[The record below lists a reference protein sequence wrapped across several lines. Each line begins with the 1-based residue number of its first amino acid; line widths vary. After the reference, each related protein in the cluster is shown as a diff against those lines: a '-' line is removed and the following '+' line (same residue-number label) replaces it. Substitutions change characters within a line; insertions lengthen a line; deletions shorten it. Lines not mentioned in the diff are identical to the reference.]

1 MSINEQALGKV
12 LPPTRSART
21 LGWLL
26 SWSTLFAH
34 QHFKQELQL
43 DLIRG
48 DLDHLLRAT
57 ISDAQQQMDCLKE
70 NDLADSQRGRDLR
83 IDNRY
88 SPTFT
93 IHLPQDRSLRDLTP
107 KRGPIYLFFLFLTPL
122 EPAETNLSIRY
133 HLDHPRSPEQAP
145 GSQPYG
151 CLCPSPDP
159 DPGKGKASVRTH
171 QQGTLQSQHRYRHL
185 QVCWQ
190 DVMTKNTGW
199 GALGLSIATVG
210 WSLESRDLWKET
222 KEKTNNR
229 HGHSFSSLFVHPR
242 LSGLFKSHCLA

>member
-83 IDNRY
+83 TDNRY

-107 KRGPIYLFFLFLTPL
+107 KRGPIYLFLLFLTPL

-190 DVMTKNTGW
+190 DVMTKTQDG
-199 GALGLSIATVG
+199 GLLVSQLPPLDGVLKAGIFGKKQKRRLTTDMATPFLPFLCIPDYQVCSRAIA
-210 WSLESRDLWKET
+210 
-222 KEKTNNR
+222 
-229 HGHSFSSLFVHPR
+229 
-242 LSGLFKSHCLA
+242 